1 MADLDLRAAFSAL
14 DRRLAALSE
23 HLEVIVVGG
32 AVLQMEG
39 IRATEDVDAFYRST
53 AAVEKAIRDVE
64 RELGYGRKE
73 EAWLNGSVANL
84 NPSPPSGMCPV
95 VFSGTALTVRAAP
108 LDYVALMK
116 LASGR
121 EKDVS
126 DVAAIVKTL
135 GVTDPGRITD
145 RAREYG
151 FAEPDEPLVTEAFWR
166 AYGDEWLVE
175 HLSIGHG
182 DAS

>member
-1 MADLDLRAAFSAL
+1 MADLDLHMAFSAL
-14 DRRLAALSE
+14 DRWLIAGGETLEAL
-23 HLEVIVVGG
+23 VVGG

-39 IRATEDVDAFYRST
+39 IRATRDVDAFYRT
-53 AAVEKAIRDVE
+53 TEAVEHAIAKVAE
-64 RELGYGRKE
+64 ELDMGVDE
-73 EAWLNGSVANL
+73 EQWMNGSVANL
-84 NPSPPSGMCPV
+84 NPPPPSGVCPV

-135 GVTDPGRITD
+135 GVTDPDRIIGL
-145 RAREYG
+145 AQEYG
-151 FAEPDEPLVTEAFWR
+151 FAEPDESLVTEAFWR

-175 HLSIGHG
+175 HLASGHG
-182 DAS
+182 DGL